1 MISFNIILSAIILM
15 IVIVIL
21 ASGVYVVNQWEK
33 AAVLRFGIIVRV
45 SGPGLKI
52 KLPIIETVRKIDL
65 RMHTVDLRGQSAITR
80 DNISVGVDAVV
91 FAAVEDVEKLLTK
104 VVDYEEAVSKY
115 AQTAIRNT
123 IGRYSLDD
131 LLQKREEIARSL
143 KDTIDELAT
152 TWGVD
157 IPKTEIQDISLPAD
171 MKRAFAIQAEAERGA
186 KAVQI
191 TAEAELLASVKYK
204 QAAENLTDPKAL
216 QLRMLQTLSDVSKE
230 QANTI
235 IMALPTDIL
244 LSAGPGGLGALAS
257 INSSAGRERNK
268 QKLESLRKDD
278 RNP

>member
-1 MISFNIILSAIILM
+1 MIPSTIILSATILM
-15 IVIVIL
+15 IVIVVL
-21 ASGVYVVNQWEK
+21 ASGIYVVNQWEK

-45 SGPGLKI
+45 SGPGLKM
-52 KLPIIETVRKIDL
+52 KLPIIESVRKIDL
-65 RMHTVDLRGQSAITR
+65 RMRTIDLRGQSAITK

-268 QKLESLRKDD
+268 RKLESLRKEDSS
-278 RNP
+278 P

>member
-1 MISFNIILSAIILM
+1 MISLTMFLLVPLL
-15 IVIVIL
+15 IVIIIVL

-33 AAVLRFGIIVRV
+33 AAVMRFGIIVKV
-45 SGPGLKI
+45 VGPGLRVRMPVI
-52 KLPIIETVRKIDL
+52 DSVRKIDL
-65 RMHTVDLRGQSAITR
+65 RMRTIDLRGQSAITK

-157 IPKTEIQDISLPAD
+157 IPKTEIQDISLPTD

-191 TAEAELLASVKYK
+191 SAEAELLASVKYR
-204 QAAENLTDPKAL
+204 QAAENMTDPKAM

-235 IMALPTDIL
+235 IMALPTEIL
-244 LSAGPGGLGALAS
+244 LSAGVGGLGALAS
-257 INSSAGRERNK
+257 INSTAGRERNK
-268 QKLESLRKDD
+268 QKLENMQKEKPSS
-278 RNP
+278 